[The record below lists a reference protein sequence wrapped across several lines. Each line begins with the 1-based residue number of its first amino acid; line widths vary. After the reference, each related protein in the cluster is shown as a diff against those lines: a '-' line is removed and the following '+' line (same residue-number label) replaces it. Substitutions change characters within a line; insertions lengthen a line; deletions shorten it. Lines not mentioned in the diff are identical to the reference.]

1 MFSAGGWE
9 WWSHPSVLLGIK
21 ICDFDLPMLYSCSLA
36 VSTFYLY
43 SFYAHQWVSPEV
55 KSDSLSSSFVPKPR
69 AAHWPRTVRIRE
81 QSRRTGSLSFHREL
95 ERNRSHDWMCP
106 TDIPKRLPKLS
117 SIHLPDGEGAAV
129 VPVLELG
136 LSRLEEAYLI
146 GQLHNTWM
154 KEPAVNPGCLFPGA
168 IHLNAGLCYLH
179 LKEVWGMS
187 RGWLP
192 ARKKGEHAC
201 TQGTLKSPL

>member
-1 MFSAGGWE
+1 M
-9 WWSHPSVLLGIK
+9 
-21 ICDFDLPMLYSCSLA
+21 
-36 VSTFYLY
+36 
-43 SFYAHQWVSPEV
+43 

-81 QSRRTGSLSFHREL
+81 QSQRTGSLSFHREL

-136 LSRLEEAYLI
+136 LSRLEEAYLV
-146 GQLHNTWM
+146 GQLHNT
-154 KEPAVNPGCLFPGA
+154 
-168 IHLNAGLCYLH
+168 
-179 LKEVWGMS
+179 
-187 RGWLP
+187 
-192 ARKKGEHAC
+192 
-201 TQGTLKSPL
+201 